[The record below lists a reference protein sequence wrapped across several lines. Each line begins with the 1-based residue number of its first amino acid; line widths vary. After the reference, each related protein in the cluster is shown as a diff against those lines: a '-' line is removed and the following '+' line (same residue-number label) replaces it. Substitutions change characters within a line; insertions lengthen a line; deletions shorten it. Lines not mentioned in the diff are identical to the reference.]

1 MRLTKRLALIGSLA
15 LVHLG
20 AFSPAAI
27 AADPP
32 FPASQVNMIVPA
44 AAGSGV
50 DVLGRLI
57 GRKLSAMWN
66 QPVVTENVPGA
77 SGNIGHARG
86 AKAKPDGLTILM
98 GFAGPMSIIPN
109 IDANQGFDPV
119 KDLKPVILLAKLPN
133 IMVVNPAVPAQN
145 LREFIAYSLQ
155 NPGKVRYGYPGAG
168 TTPHLSAEQFN
179 LAAGTQIAG
188 VPYSSSA
195 QMTTDLIGG
204 HIQMMFHNAPA
215 ILPFVRNGTV
225 RALGITSAQR
235 NAAAPDLPSLAEAGL
250 LGFEVIAYAGF
261 YVPAN
266 TPAPVVAKLNR
277 DIAATLT
284 DPQVKQWM
292 NEQAGEAG
300 GGSPEDLA
308 AFQLLQT
315 AKWKEVIGSRN
326 IKVR

>member
-109 IDANQGFDPV
+109 IDATFTMTP
-119 KDLKPVILLAKLPN
+119 LLLATMLS
-133 IMVVNPAVPAQN
+133 PA
-145 LREFIAYSLQ
+145 SLH
-155 NPGKVRYGYPGAG
+155 RC
-168 TTPHLSAEQFN
+168 
-179 LAAGTQIAG
+179 QIA
-188 VPYSSSA
+188 VVFTSMVSSNMSRVS
-195 QMTTDLIGG
+195 DSI
-204 HIQMMFHNAPA
+204 A
-215 ILPFVRNGTV
+215 IL
-225 RALGITSAQR
+225 
-235 NAAAPDLPSLAEAGL
+235 
-250 LGFEVIAYAGF
+250 
-261 YVPAN
+261 
-266 TPAPVVAKLNR
+266 
-277 DIAATLT
+277 
-284 DPQVKQWM
+284 
-292 NEQAGEAG
+292 
-300 GGSPEDLA
+300 
-308 AFQLLQT
+308 
-315 AKWKEVIGSRN
+315 
-326 IKVR
+326 